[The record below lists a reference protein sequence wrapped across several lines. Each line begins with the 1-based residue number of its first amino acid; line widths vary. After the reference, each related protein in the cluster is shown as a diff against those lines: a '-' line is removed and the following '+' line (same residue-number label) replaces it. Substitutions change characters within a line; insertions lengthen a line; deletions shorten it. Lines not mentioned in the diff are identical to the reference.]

1 MAEFLF
7 ENREELNTR
16 LDFEIQSVDDLEK
29 QVFTYKSRSEA
40 ILVSKWMQIY
50 EFDFLNKKYQKY

>member
-40 ILVSKWMQIY
+40 ILVSK
-50 EFDFLNKKYQKY
+50 